1 MNILHLAL
9 ANIKKRKSAAI
20 SLFILVI
27 LASLLLNIGLSI
39 FTRLDSF
46 YEKKTEKL
54 NGAQF
59 VSVFSNYNDVQKQID
74 FIHNYKYTNKVEH
87 EDSLLLPGIE
97 IAFSKGHLTS
107 TVTILNEETKRT
119 LSPIKLVEETEDLKG
134 AKIYAPYI
142 FKTGGGY
149 ELGDSLKIEY
159 GKKEYTYKIAGF
171 FEDTLLGNTISGSFK
186 FFLPQTE
193 YKELEKNL
201 SSTEKS
207 TYIAATLTD
216 ESKLSDLNKKYSK
229 AFPSKGLL
237 TDIKMNTENSKLNY
251 IMPIN
256 TIAIIL
262 IAFSFIMLIVALV
275 VVKFRVTNTIDDD
288 IGNIGSLKAIGYTSK
303 QILYSIMTQFM
314 LITVIG
320 GLLGILLSYI
330 ALPTLG
336 NIVSASIGLLWTQ
349 QFNIWINIFSLF
361 LMIVLVLG
369 VTTLSGM
376 KIKTISPI
384 IALRGGIQ
392 THNFKKNRFS
402 LDKTKFGLHISLGLK
417 NMYVNRKQNIWVML
431 IVTALTF
438 ACAFSSVLYYN
449 FTFDKSSIFKLV
461 GAEQCN
467 VVVMAKAGKKS
478 SNIFPAIKKIDGIK
492 KTGMLS
498 QKSAIINEETVM
510 AYVSDDFDKLEWN
523 TAFEG
528 RQPRYDN
535 EIAISGAISKS
546 TGKKVGDTIK
556 VTFNQ
561 TTKEYLITGL
571 TQQFNDGSMK
581 PISLTLEG
589 YQKLYPSFERDSL
602 SIYLDDTVTSA
613 DFTKQLKSQF
623 GDQVI
628 VADMDEAFQSQ
639 MSSYIKSIFY
649 IMVLIVIM
657 TALTVGLILYLIVKT
672 MIIKRKLELGIL
684 KALGYTTFQ
693 LMTQITMS
701 FLPVVMAGVLLG
713 GIIGCLYTNSIL
725 SILFTGLGIFNV
737 SFTVNVLL
745 IIAFCITIVL
755 IAYVVSMLVARRIKH
770 ISAHGLI
777 TE

>member
-467 VVVMAKAGKKS
+467 VVVMEKAGKKS

-672 MIIKRKLELGIL
+672 MIIKRKRELGIL

-737 SFTVNVLL
+737 SFTVNVPL

>member
-149 ELGDSLKIEY
+149 ELGESLKIEY

-237 TDIKMNTENSKLNY
+237 TDIKINTENSKLNY

-288 IGNIGSLKAIGYTSK
+288 IANIGSLKAIGYTSK

-361 LMIVLVLG
+361 LMIFLVLG

-449 FTFDKSSIFKLV
+449 FTFDKSSIFRLV

-467 VVVMAKAGKKS
+467 VVVMAKGGEKS
-478 SNIFPAIKKIDGIK
+478 SNLFPAIKKIDGIK

-523 TAFEG
+523 TVYEG

-628 VADMDEAFQSQ
+628 VVDMDEAFQSQ

-657 TALTVGLILYLIVKT
+657 TALTVSLILYLIVKT
-672 MIIKRKLELGIL
+672 MIIKRKRELGIL
-684 KALGYTTFQ
+684 KAIGYTTFQ

-701 FLPVVMAGVLLG
+701 FLPVVTAGVLLG

-725 SILFTGLGIFNV
+725 SILFTGLGIFNA
-737 SFTVNVLL
+737 SFTVNVPL
-745 IIAFCITIVL
+745 IIAFCIVIVL
-755 IAYVVSMLVARRIKH
+755 IAYVVSMLVGRRIKH